1 MDGDNKRPLEKE
13 EMRLLPWLTG
23 KINWAASQT
32 RQDLSYSVLE
42 LSTKF
47 KSGKLHDLKKANK
60 AINRPIN
67 TPPKLLF
74 PKITGKLSLV
84 TYSEATFQNVPDQ
97 TSSGRGHIIMLAGS
111 GERVAPLAWTSN
123 KVQRVVG
130 STVAAEAL
138 SLLMAIYHTSIK
150 GKPLIKNH

>member
-13 EMRLLPWLTG
+13 EMTLLPWLMG

-67 TPPKLLF
+67 TPTKLPMVTIAITITIFGNTIFWRWTL
-74 PKITGKLSLV
+74 KI
-84 TYSEATFQNVPDQ
+84 D
-97 TSSGRGHIIMLAGS
+97 
-111 GERVAPLAWTSN
+111 
-123 KVQRVVG
+123 
-130 STVAAEAL
+130 
-138 SLLMAIYHTSIK
+138 HT
-150 GKPLIKNH
+150 